1 MKKLWMAVLIVLFG
15 VSLSACKDEKDYQS
29 VLEKAA
35 NTLEVPEETLDSIE
49 LKDSLSFEGIT
60 ITITWR
66 SDKTYITDKGVVTR
80 PAFSLGDQTVKLTAS
95 LSYLTFKYDKLF
107 DVLVVKNDA
116 VTTYTITFN
125 TQGGSLIES
134 QTVNE
139 ASKVTLV
146 YNPTKP
152 GSTFKE
158 WRINGIEG
166 NVFSFDTL
174 IYESMTLYAVYEEV
188 MSKIH
193 FDANGGTE
201 ISSIT
206 GKKGDSILLP
216 SAPTKEGFEF
226 DGWYLDIKLTEPFQ
240 LQEMPSGEITLYAK
254 WNALGKTLSFNTNGG
269 SDIESFS
276 RPVNAVITRPED
288 PVKEGHK
295 FLGWFK
301 DEAFSV
307 EFDFGV
313 MPNEDLVLFA
323 KWETKPEITLD
334 YLDIFYVNDT
344 HGSIE
349 RSGYDLGLAYIS
361 NYVNY
366 YRAQNPNGTILLS
379 GGDMFQGSALSNY
392 YMGLST
398 LNIMNEMGFDAMTLG
413 NHEFD
418 WGIEVIQQYFDGAYD
433 NYDANFPILAANA
446 VKAGTTA
453 PIEHIDPYTIIER
466 GGVKIGVIGTIGS
479 SLESSIAYSRINGYE
494 FLDERSYIEY
504 YTEELR
510 TEEDVDY
517 VILMMH
523 DNGSIYDLDQL
534 AKLTGSKKI
543 DLMFNAHTHQR
554 YVNEYSNGLLEVQSG
569 SNGRYVGT
577 VRIDLST
584 GSISAKNVND
594 HEALY
599 EADPKVERLIN
610 AYKQETDELF
620 NKEIIRSSSYY
631 SQDEI
636 ARWLA
641 KVIVKQ
647 TGANIAFQNFGGT
660 RADIRPN
667 EALTLGKLFQIFPF
681 DNVIKTV
688 LMDGGKINNIKDEY
702 LYSSDGTVFQS
713 GKLYLV
719 ATNDYVFDKTDGFY
733 NGTEPKF
740 DGSLLRDI
748 VENEL
753 LLQAMVYDKFDINNP
768 ILTTKN
774 ETILPKALYQQV
786 YLQ

>member
-1 MKKLWMAVLIVLFG
+1 MNKLWMAVLIVLFG

-49 LKDSLSFEGIT
+49 LKDSLSFEGIK

-66 SDKTYITDKGVVTR
+66 SDKTYITDKGVVIR

-95 LSYLTFKYDKLF
+95 LSYLTFKYDKVF
-107 DVLVVKNDA
+107 DVLVLKKDSPTT
-116 VTTYTITFN
+116 VTVSFN
-125 TQGGSLIES
+125 TQGAAVIPS
-134 QTVNE
+134 QNINE
-139 ASKVTLV
+139 ASKATLV
-146 YNPTKP
+146 DNPTKA
-152 GSTFKE
+152 GYVFKE

-174 IYESMTLYAVYEEV
+174 IYESMMLYAVYEEV
-188 MSKIH
+188 VSKIH

-276 RPVNAVITRPED
+276 RPVNAVITGPED

-446 VKAGTTA
+446 VKAGTTT

-479 SLESSIAYSRINGYE
+479 SLENSIAYSRINGYE

-523 DNGSIYDLDQL
+523 DNGSIYNLDQL

-620 NKEIIRSSSYY
+620 NREIIRSSSYY

-647 TGANIAFQNFGGT
+647 TGANIAFQNIGGT

-688 LMDGGKINNIKDEY
+688 LMDGGMINNIKDEY

-753 LLQAMVYDKFDINNP
+753 LLQAMVYDKFNINNP
-768 ILTTKN
+768 ILTTKK